1 MCVNFGDE
9 ILSLDVETAGGTDI
23 LRFIAGGG
31 VLKSSLTEE
40 AATGTE
46 ELRFI
51 TGGGV
56 RNSPLTEETAD
67 ERRVIAG
74 GGVLNSTPLELPL
87 FCLASGV
94 SRPT

>member
-23 LRFIAGGG
+23 LRFIAAGG
-31 VLKSSLTEE
+31 VLNSSLTEQ
-40 AATGTE
+40 AAAGTE

-56 RNSPLTEETAD
+56 RNSPLTGETAD

-74 GGVLNSTPLELPL
+74 GGVLNTTLLELPL